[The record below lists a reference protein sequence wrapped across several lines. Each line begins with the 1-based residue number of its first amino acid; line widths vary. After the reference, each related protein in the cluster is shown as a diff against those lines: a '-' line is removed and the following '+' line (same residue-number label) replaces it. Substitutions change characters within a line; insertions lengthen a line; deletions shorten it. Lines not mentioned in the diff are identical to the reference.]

1 MPTLYI
7 RDVPEPL
14 YERLR
19 ELARR
24 HHRSVTKEAI
34 VIFEEWLGAG
44 RTDGPVH
51 PVETGEHPTGETVGL
66 PR

>member
-7 RDVPEPL
+7 RDVPEEL

-19 ELARR
+19 ELAHR

-34 VIFEEWLGAG
+34 VILEEVLGAAQSDELVSAG
-44 RTDGPVH
+44 RN
-51 PVETGEHPTGETVGL
+51 
-66 PR
+66 R

>member
-7 RDVPEPL
+7 RDVPEEL

-19 ELARR
+19 EVAHR

-34 VIFEEWLGAG
+34 VILEESLGV
-44 RTDGPVH
+44 GPSD
-51 PVETGEHPTGETVGL
+51 ELLTAA
-66 PR
+66 RSR

>member
-14 YERLR
+14 YDRLR
-19 ELARR
+19 DLARR

-34 VIFEEWLGAG
+34 VILEEWLG
-44 RTDGPVH
+44 TSQPDGPVH
-51 PVETGEHPTGETVGL
+51 PVETGESPTSETVAL
-66 PR
+66 QR

>member
-34 VIFEEWLGAG
+34 VILEQWLGAAQP
-44 RTDGPVH
+44 DVLL
-51 PVETGEHPTGETVGL
+51 PTGQD
-66 PR
+66 R

>member
-7 RDVPEPL
+7 RDVPEEL

-19 ELARR
+19 EVAHR

-34 VIFEEWLGAG
+34 VILEESLGV
-44 RTDGPVH
+44 TQPD
-51 PVETGEHPTGETVGL
+51 ELFTVG
-66 PR
+66 RNR